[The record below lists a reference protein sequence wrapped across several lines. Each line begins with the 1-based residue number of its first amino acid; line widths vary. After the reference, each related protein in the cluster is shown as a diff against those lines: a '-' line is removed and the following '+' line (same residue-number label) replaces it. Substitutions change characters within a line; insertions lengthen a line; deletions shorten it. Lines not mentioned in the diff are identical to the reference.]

1 MVMKKIVVCCALLAG
16 FCLSN
21 CHGNRSENTDTGSI
35 DSVAATTENLDIEQ
49 PPQRDEFRFVAS
61 FSKNSDGRYDRIMVK
76 GYVGNDESPYFEKE
90 HELIE
95 PLDEGPTFDQ
105 EKWINDKIDIN
116 FDGIPDLLIY
126 IGMNAVG
133 RVSEFYD
140 AYIWNAE
147 GLYFEKVKGFD
158 AIANPNI
165 NAKAK
170 SISSSYRSGANEITE
185 EIYKWKNG
193 KLELS
198 KTSKEKIIDDED

>member
-1 MVMKKIVVCCALLAG
+1 MKKIALLTAILAG
-16 FCLSN
+16 FCLTN
-21 CHGNRSENTDTGSI
+21 CHGNQQESPDTDSL
-35 DSVAATTENLDIEQ
+35 VASTVTIYNEQ
-49 PPQRDEFRFVAS
+49 PPQRNEFRFVAS
-61 FSKNSDGRYDRIMVK
+61 FAKNSDGRYDRIMVK
-76 GYVGNDESPYFEKE
+76 GYVGNDESPYFEQE

-95 PLDEGPTFDQ
+95 PLDNDPTSEQ
-105 EKWINDKIDIN
+105 EKWVNDKIDIN

-126 IGMNAVG
+126 LGLNAVG

-158 AIANPNI
+158 AIANPDI
-165 NAKAK
+165 DAKTRT
-170 SISSSYRSGANEITE
+170 ISSTYRSGANEITE

-198 KTSKEKIIDDED
+198 NTKKEKIIDDED

>member
-1 MVMKKIVVCCALLAG
+1 MKKLALLTAILAV
-16 FCLSN
+16 FCLTN
-21 CHGNRSENTDTGSI
+21 CHGNPSQTPDTDSI
-35 DSVAATTENLDIEQ
+35 DGDAATTENLDTEQ
-49 PPQRDEFRFVAS
+49 PPQRNEFRFVAS

-76 GYVGNDESPYFEKE
+76 GYVGNDESPYFEQE

-95 PLDEGPTFDQ
+95 PLDNDPTSEQ
-105 EKWINDKIDIN
+105 EKWVNDKIDIN

-126 IGMNAVG
+126 IGLNAVG

-158 AIANPNI
+158 AIVNPDI
-165 NAKAK
+165 DAKTK
-170 SISSSYRSGANEITE
+170 SISSTYRSGANEITE

-198 KTSKEKIIDDED
+198 NTKKEKIIDDED